1 MGRSGE
7 ALRAAKLNKGKY
19 YTTADIIR
27 IETAAINNDRKNRIP
42 EMKEKLDK
50 LMAEREAELI
60 RKIYDATH
68 DDINNL
74 LSYLLAIST
83 RVLIEHFGWKP
94 VRYIRGRRTNT
105 ERFARLL
112 IDEINFIEDN
122 GITLADY
129 VRETKELYGVE
140 YVTEE
145 TNNDG

>member
-27 IETAAINNDRKNRIP
+27 IETAAINNDRKNRVP

-83 RVLIEHFGWKP
+83 LVLIEHFG
-94 VRYIRGRRTNT
+94 
-105 ERFARLL
+105 
-112 IDEINFIEDN
+112 
-122 GITLADY
+122 
-129 VRETKELYGVE
+129 
-140 YVTEE
+140 
-145 TNNDG
+145 